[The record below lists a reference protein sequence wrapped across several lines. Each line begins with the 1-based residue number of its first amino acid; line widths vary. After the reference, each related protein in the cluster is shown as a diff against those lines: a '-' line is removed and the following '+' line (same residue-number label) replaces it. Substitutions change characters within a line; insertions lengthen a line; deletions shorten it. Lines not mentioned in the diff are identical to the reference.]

1 MKIGLIGL
9 GKMGYPL
16 ALNLRDKGYEVVAYN
31 RSPEK
36 TENIINEGVE
46 GAFSLGELVEK
57 LEDKKIFWMML
68 PAGDA
73 IDDMIEQLI
82 PYVSEGDVLIDG
94 GNSHFEDT
102 KIRHSYLKEKGISYI
117 DIGTSGGVEGA
128 RNGACMMVGGDFETV
143 SALEKAFADICVTD
157 GYAYVGASGSGH
169 YVKMVHNGIE
179 YGMMQ
184 AIGEGFEVLS
194 ESEYD
199 IDFPKVAKLWQNGSV
214 IRGWL
219 MELTEQVFLDHK
231 ENLEDIEG
239 VVNASGEGLWTVEEA
254 LRLGVPVPVI
264 ASSLF
269 ARYRSQQKDTFS
281 GKLLAGLRFQFGG
294 HAMKTKDD

>member
-16 ALNLRDKGYEVVAYN
+16 ALNLRDKGYQVVAYN

-36 TENIINEGVE
+36 VKNIISEGVE
-46 GAFSLGELVEK
+46 GAFTLDELAGK
-57 LEDKKIFWMML
+57 LEDRKILWMML

-73 IDDMIEQLI
+73 IDDMIEQLV
-82 PYVSEGDVLIDG
+82 PLMSNGDILIDG

-102 KIRHSYLKEKGISYI
+102 KIRHSYLKEKGISYV
-117 DIGTSGGVEGA
+117 DIGTSGGVDGA
-128 RNGACMMVGGDFETV
+128 RNGACMMVGGDAKTV
-143 SALEKAFADICVTD
+143 SLLEKTFADICVDD
-157 GYAYVGASGSGH
+157 GYAYVGAPGSGH

-179 YGMMQ
+179 SGMMQ

-199 IDFPKVAKLWQNGSV
+199 LDYAKVAKLWQNGSV

-219 MELTEQVFLDHK
+219 MELAEQVFLNHE
-231 ENLEDIEG
+231 ENLDDIEG

-254 LRLGVPVPVI
+254 LKLGVPVPVI

-269 ARYRSQQKDTFS
+269 TRYRSQQKDTFS

-294 HAMKTKDD
+294 HAMKRKED